1 MNTWVTLVDTF
12 ERLSE
17 RGKDFARRTRPLR
30 RRLAVF
36 LAVIG
41 PGLITSNVD
50 NDAGGIAVYTTSGA
64 QFGYALLWSLIPM
77 TIALY
82 VSEEMC
88 ARMGVVTGKGLS
100 DLIRE
105 EFGFRSTFFVM
116 IAAFLVD
123 LSNTVAEFAGVAAS
137 MQIFHISKY
146 VSVPLAAIAVWILV
160 VRGSYRQVEKIFL
173 VACGFYLTYA
183 ISAFL
188 AKPNWMFAAKQTV
201 LPTGIQWNAPYVLML
216 IGLIGTTIAPWQ
228 FFYLQAGF
236 VEKRVGPRQYK
247 HARMDVLVGS
257 ISCMVI
263 VFFIIVCCAATLN
276 AHGMTNITDAGQAAQ
291 ALIPLAGKW
300 AGMLFAF
307 GLLNASLFAASI
319 LPLSTAHVICEGL
332 GFEAGLDRKLKEAP
346 TFYSLYTLL
355 IVVGAGIILIPN
367 APLLKILVLS
377 QVANGVWLP
386 IVLIFILLLI
396 NRRDLMGDHVNGWL
410 FNVIAWGSSV
420 IMIILTL
427 ILMYTAIFEPS
438 AAGLSGSLA
447 HPHPH
452 AHPWHAFAA
461 LWRHAQ
467 RALSVVQGFPNWRL
481 TARLQPWT
489 FRVLRPRFVRVGP
502 CCGVT
507 RICLHVSAL
516 RAGLH
521 RCCS

>member
-1 MNTWVTLVDTF
+1 MWVTVADRYS
-12 ERLSE
+12 RLSE
-17 RGKDFARRTRPLR
+17 RGKEFNRRTRPLR

-188 AKPNWMFAAKQTV
+188 AKPNWIFAAKQTV
-201 LPTGIQWNAPYVLML
+201 LPTGVQWNAPYVLML

-355 IVVGAGIILIPN
+355 IVAGAGIILIPK

-396 NRRDLMGDHVNGWL
+396 NRRDLMGEHVNGWL
-410 FNVIAWGSSV
+410 FNVIAWGSSI

-427 ILMYTAIFEPS
+427 ILMYTAIFQPS

-447 HPHPH
+447 HPH

-461 LWRHAQ
+461 MCQRGRHP
-467 RALSVVQGFPNWRL
+467 LSV
-481 TARLQPWT
+481 
-489 FRVLRPRFVRVGP
+489 
-502 CCGVT
+502 
-507 RICLHVSAL
+507 I
-516 RAGLH
+516 
-521 RCCS
+521 